1 MSKMVKIMKNKLMIA
16 AMVAVMV
23 FGTAMVPVH
32 AAAVETN
39 YYGGGAT
46 YTYYIRKS
54 GSSAELGYMRIT
66 RTKSAITNTFTASNP
81 CDKVTLWIRES
92 STASSVDDS
101 IDDLVQGNT
110 FSVSKNGR
118 NYTAAY
124 GKGRVEY

>member
-66 RTKSAITNTFTASNP
+66 RTKSAIKIHLQRQIHVTKLH
-81 CDKVTLWIRES
+81 CGLGKVQRHQVLTIVLMI
-92 STASSVDDS
+92 
-101 IDDLVQGNT
+101 
-110 FSVSKNGR
+110 
-118 NYTAAY
+118 
-124 GKGRVEY
+124 

>member
-54 GSSAELGYMRIT
+54 GSSAEYAYN
-66 RTKSAITNTFTASNP
+66 K
-81 CDKVTLWIRES
+81 DKVGNKKYIY
-92 STASSVDDS
+92 SVKS
-101 IDDLVQGNT
+101 M
-110 FSVSKNGR
+110 
-118 NYTAAY
+118 
-124 GKGRVEY
+124 